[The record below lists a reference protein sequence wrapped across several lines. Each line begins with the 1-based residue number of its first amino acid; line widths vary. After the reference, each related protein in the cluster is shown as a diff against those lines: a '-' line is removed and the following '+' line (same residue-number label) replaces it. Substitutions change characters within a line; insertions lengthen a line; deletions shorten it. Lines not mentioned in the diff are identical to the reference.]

1 LKEWIER
8 IMTEGVVRKLG
19 YGRELLLLA
28 VGAMIV
34 AVPIMRGQA
43 KEAAQAIG
51 PVVLPK
57 MQFEVATVKPNDSGC
72 CTSSRGTA
80 DQMMLTNQRLKN
92 LVVLAYGVQP
102 YQVTGPDWMD
112 KARFDITAKYPPGT
126 KQEDRW
132 LMLRTLL
139 EERFKLTAHSE
150 MKEMSGYSL
159 QVAKT
164 GFKLKPSDPG
174 EASTTGGN
182 QGPVWTFNARKIP
195 MSVLTYELSD
205 SLGEV
210 VVDQTGLK
218 GVYDFQLRWA
228 TNEGTSPGV
237 GAVDA
242 VPSVFTAL
250 EETLGLR
257 LQHGKVPAQMIV
269 VEHVERVPTEN

>member
-1 LKEWIER
+1 
-8 IMTEGVVRKLG
+8 MRKLG
-19 YGRELLLLA
+19 FGRKLVLLA
-28 VGAMIV
+28 VGLVIV
-34 AVPIMRGQA
+34 AVPIMPGQ
-43 KEAAQAIG
+43 AQAIG

-57 MQFEVATVKPNDSGC
+57 MQFEVATVKPNESGC

-80 DQMMLTNQRLKN
+80 DQMMLTNQKLKN

-139 EERFKLTAHSE
+139 EERFKLTAHSVTR
-150 MKEMSGYSL
+150 EMSGYSL

-164 GFKLKPSDPG
+164 GFRLKPSDPG
-174 EASTTGGN
+174 EASTSGGS

-237 GAVDA
+237 DA
-242 VPSVFTAL
+242 VPWVFTAL

-269 VEHVERVPTEN
+269 VDHVERVPTEN